1 MKHLTLLSLLLL
13 FACGRNDTESPSHP
27 APQTAS
33 IPDENKTRIRRFW
46 QTYQEATR
54 LRVQSAWSEAVPIYR
69 KALELDPRHEDSLY
83 YLGNALFETGEFTG
97 AIDAWQTLL
106 EVNPT
111 SSRAHIQLGTI
122 YSCGASGAPF
132 DLDRAEREFT
142 LALGLNQE
150 ETGPLL
156 KLGEIALL
164 KGDDAR
170 ARKHLSAVDRAHARS
185 IEARYLLG
193 YLSWKE
199 GDLPAAQTALQ
210 HAVEFGRSAP
220 SSPSASSEGETR
232 GGKPLLATGARPR
245 SPLAPFTAAL
255 QEWDGTPVSLD
266 RAEEEYRNLDEALR
280 QIVHSKGSSRD

>member
-1 MKHLTLLSLLLL
+1 MKQLGLLSLILLL
-13 FACGRNDTESPSHP
+13 ACGRSDTDPDLRP
-27 APQTAS
+27 APQTTS
-33 IPDENKTRIRRFW
+33 ITDEDKVRIRRFW
-46 QTYQEATR
+46 KAYQEATR
-54 LRVQSAWSEAVPIYR
+54 LRVQSAWSAAAPAYR

-106 EVNPT
+106 EVNPR

-132 DLDRAEREFT
+132 DLDRAEREFA
-142 LALGLNQE
+142 LALGINQE
-150 ETGPLL
+150 ETGPVL

-164 KGDDAR
+164 KGDDTE
-170 ARKHLSAVDRAHARS
+170 ARKHLAAVDRAHARS

-199 GDLPAAQTALQ
+199 DDLPAAQIALQ
-210 HAVEFGRSAP
+210 RAIELGRSAP

-232 GGKPLLATGARPR
+232 KGKPLLATGTRPR
-245 SPLAPFTAAL
+245 SLLAPFAAAL

-266 RAEEEYRNLDEALR
+266 RAEEEYRKFNAALG
-280 QIVHSKGSSRD
+280 QIVHSKRSSPD